1 MKVKRANKQ
10 ETHKRVAHAANLVA
24 EGQAYSAVTTLVA
37 DKYNISRRR
46 ARQITSN
53 AYLLLKDDVAEGDL
67 NRPEMTAKLLC
78 VLETAMYKAMEK
90 GQYSAVAANAKV
102 LMRLIGLDTQHV
114 THSVQ
119 TKYGR
124 TNTSY

>member
-1 MKVKRANKQ
+1 M
-10 ETHKRVAHAANLVA
+10 
-24 EGQAYSAVTTLVA
+24 
-37 DKYNISRRR
+37 
-46 ARQITSN
+46 
-53 AYLLLKDDVAEGDL
+53 LKDDLEEGDL
-67 NRPEMTAKLLC
+67 NRPEMTAKIMC
-78 VLETAMYKAMEK
+78 MLENAMFKAMQQK
-90 GQYSAVAANAKV
+90 QYAAIAANAKV